1 MKRYYRNRL
10 YRSKHGEIFGV
21 CQGIAEWRDFSAD
34 SVRLVV
40 ILLAVFTGFF
50 PVLAVYL
57 AAAFLLPTEPS
68 AYESGSRRWRDAA
81 EDLKG
86 EFENLKSKV
95 SGMEDRIFRNHTD
108 EEAAWDE
115 RFRGNR

>member
-1 MKRYYRNRL
+1 MRRYGRDRL

-21 CQGIAEWRDFSAD
+21 CQGIAEWRELSAD

-50 PVLAVYL
+50 PVMALYL
-57 AAAFLLPTEPS
+57 AAALLLPTES
-68 AYESGSRRWRDAA
+68 AAYRSESRSWRDTA
-81 EDLKG
+81 EDLKE
-86 EFENLKSKV
+86 EFDHLKSKV
-95 SGMEDRIFRNHTD
+95 SGMEDRVFRNHTSKED
-108 EEAAWDE
+108 AWDE